1 MNWSAAQMC
10 KGREKSAS
18 KYEKAERKNLG
29 TVPLGI
35 LTETTQKGE
44 ETRVLWVKPI
54 SKYVYYHLGKE

>member
-1 MNWSAAQMC
+1 MC

-44 ETRVLWVKPI
+44 ETRVL
-54 SKYVYYHLGKE
+54 

>member
-1 MNWSAAQMC
+1 MAPMHRTEVQV
-10 KGREKSAS
+10 SAS

-44 ETRVLWVKPI
+44 ETRVL
-54 SKYVYYHLGKE
+54 